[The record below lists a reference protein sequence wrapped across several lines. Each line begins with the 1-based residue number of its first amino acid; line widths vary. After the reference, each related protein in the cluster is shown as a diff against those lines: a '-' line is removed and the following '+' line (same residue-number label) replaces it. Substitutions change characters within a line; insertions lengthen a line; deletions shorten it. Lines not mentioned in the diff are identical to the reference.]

1 MIRTVVLPF
10 GRGGIVGGSMLGL
23 GRALGET
30 IAVAL
35 IISPIFEINLN
46 WLHTGSNSVASLI
59 ALRFGEA
66 NADALSAL
74 MAAGLALFI
83 VTLIVNMVASRIVSR
98 SRSGSGSNYGAPL
111 DIAQHASVV
120 HPVVAD
126 ESLPP
131 QVRRVTPTTT
141 RLEQALLA
149 ASGLSSFCLT
159 WLLWSQ
165 LLPTQGAAGFLA
177 LWYASFLLLYFLSTI
192 LTEGRLPAT
201 DKIVTVIVMS
211 GAVGLLV
218 PLRAHHRLHCRA
230 GIGGI
235 TATFFTRT
243 LRRPAPWTPVED
255 WPRARGNA
263 RAVAI
268 AVVISVPLG
277 VLTAVF
283 LNEVKG
289 PLVRPVRI
297 FVDAMSGVPSI
308 VAGLFIYAVWIVQ
321 FGHGFSGF
329 AAALALAVLMLPT
342 ITRTAEEVLRLVPA
356 GLREAS
362 LALGAPGGAR
372 RCRSS
377 CRPLAAALIT
387 AVILGVAR
395 AVGETAPLIMT
406 SFGATVANVNP
417 FDGAQASLPL
427 SVYQLVSNPF
437 ASQQERCVRGCVR
450 PHPHRPRALA
460 LASSLGRKRK
470 PRTSQRKLTLFRRNK

>member
-1 MIRTVVLPF
+1 M
-10 GRGGIVGGSMLGL
+10 S
-23 GRALGET
+23 
-30 IAVAL
+30 
-35 IISPIFEINLN
+35 
-46 WLHTGSNSVASLI
+46 
-59 ALRFGEA
+59 
-66 NADALSAL
+66 
-74 MAAGLALFI
+74 
-83 VTLIVNMVASRIVSR
+83 
-98 SRSGSGSNYGAPL
+98 APL

-141 RLEQALLA
+141 RLERALLA

-218 PLRAHHRLHCRA
+218 PLLLIIGFIVVR

-235 TATFFTRT
+235 TATFFTQDLATTGT
-243 LRRPAPWTPVED
+243 LDSGGGLAHALVGTLEQ
-255 WPRARGNA
+255 
-263 RAVAI
+263 VAI

-362 LALGAPGGAR
+362 LALGAPEWRTTMRVVLPTAR
-372 RCRSS
+372 SG
-377 CRPLAAALIT
+377 LIT

-406 SFGATVANVNP
+406 SFGATVMNVNP

-437 ASQQERCVRGCVR
+437 ASQQERAYAGAFVLILTV
-450 PHPHRPRALA
+450 LA
-460 LASSLGRKRK
+460 LFTLARLLGRKRK

>member
-1 MIRTVVLPF
+1 M
-10 GRGGIVGGSMLGL
+10 S
-23 GRALGET
+23 
-30 IAVAL
+30 
-35 IISPIFEINLN
+35 
-46 WLHTGSNSVASLI
+46 
-59 ALRFGEA
+59 
-66 NADALSAL
+66 
-74 MAAGLALFI
+74 
-83 VTLIVNMVASRIVSR
+83 
-98 SRSGSGSNYGAPL
+98 APL
-111 DIAQHASVV
+111 DVAQHASVV

-141 RLEQALLA
+141 RLERGLLA

-201 DKIVTVIVMS
+201 DKVVTVIVMS

-218 PLRAHHRLHCRA
+218 PLVLIIGFIVVR

-235 TATFFTRT
+235 TATFFTQDLATTGT
-243 LRRPAPWTPVED
+243 LDSGGGLAHALVGTLEQ
-255 WPRARGNA
+255 
-263 RAVAI
+263 VAI

-362 LALGAPGGAR
+362 LALGAPEWRTTMRVVLPTAR
-372 RCRSS
+372 SG
-377 CRPLAAALIT
+377 LIT

-406 SFGATVANVNP
+406 SFGATVMNVNP

-437 ASQQERCVRGCVR
+437 ASQQERAYAGAFVLILTV
-450 PHPHRPRALA
+450 LA
-460 LASSLGRKRK
+460 LFTLARLLGRKRK

>member
-1 MIRTVVLPF
+1 M
-10 GRGGIVGGSMLGL
+10 S
-23 GRALGET
+23 
-30 IAVAL
+30 
-35 IISPIFEINLN
+35 
-46 WLHTGSNSVASLI
+46 
-59 ALRFGEA
+59 
-66 NADALSAL
+66 
-74 MAAGLALFI
+74 
-83 VTLIVNMVASRIVSR
+83 
-98 SRSGSGSNYGAPL
+98 APL

-141 RLEQALLA
+141 RLERALLA

-218 PLRAHHRLHCRA
+218 PLVLIIGFIVVR

-235 TATFFTRT
+235 TATFFTQDLATTGT
-243 LRRPAPWTPVED
+243 LDSGGGLAHALVGTLEQ
-255 WPRARGNA
+255 
-263 RAVAI
+263 VAI

-362 LALGAPGGAR
+362 LALGAPEWRTTMRVVLPTAR
-372 RCRSS
+372 SG
-377 CRPLAAALIT
+377 LIT

-406 SFGATVANVNP
+406 SFGATVMNVNP

-437 ASQQERCVRGCVR
+437 ASQQERAYAGAFVLILTV
-450 PHPHRPRALA
+450 LA
-460 LASSLGRKRK
+460 LFTLARLLGRKRK